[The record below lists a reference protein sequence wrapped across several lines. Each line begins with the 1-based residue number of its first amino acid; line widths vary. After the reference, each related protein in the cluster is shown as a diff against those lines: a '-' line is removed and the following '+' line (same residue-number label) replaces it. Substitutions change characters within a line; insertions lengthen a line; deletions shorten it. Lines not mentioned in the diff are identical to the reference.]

1 MRAAVI
7 AAVLVQAAFDGPG
20 GQFQSAGPETGLE
33 RLEIDRVGGP
43 GSYEAGELV
52 FDGGDELLRAGF
64 FFGDYVVECPNR

>member
-7 AAVLVQAAFDGPG
+7 AAVLVEAAFDGPG

-52 FDGGDELLRAGF
+52 FDGGDELLCAGF
-64 FFGDYVVECPNR
+64 FLGITYVSAENE